1 MAVLF
6 IVAIWALVD
15 CVAPGQKVL
24 MLSIIDNHEDEQLMM
39 ISEVHLIALMGKNLP
54 DSIPLVMLRNGL
66 LQM

>member
-6 IVAIWALVD
+6 IAAIWALVD
-15 CVAPGQKVL
+15 RVAPGQKVL
-24 MLSIIDNHEDEQLMM
+24 ILSIIDNHEDEELMM
-39 ISEVHLIALMGKNLP
+39 MSDKHLIALMGKNLP

>member
-6 IVAIWALVD
+6 IAAMWALVD
-15 CVAPGQKVL
+15 RVAPGQKVL
-24 MLSIIDNHEDEQLMM
+24 ILSIIDNHEDEELMM
-39 ISEVHLIALMGKNLP
+39 MSDKHLIALMGKNLP

>member
-6 IVAIWALVD
+6 IVAMWALVD
-15 CVAPGQKVL
+15 RVAPGQKVL
-24 MLSIIDNHEDEQLMM
+24 ILSIIDNNDVELMM
-39 ISEVHLIALMGKNLP
+39 MSDKHLIALMGKNLP

>member
-6 IVAIWALVD
+6 IPAMWALVD
-15 CVAPGQKVL
+15 RVAPGQKVL
-24 MLSIIDNHEDEQLMM
+24 ILSIIDNHEDEELMM
-39 ISEVHLIALMGKNLP
+39 MSDKHLIALMGKNLP